1 MQGCLWWRLGSAP
14 HIVKQHR
21 LLGNLVVWG
30 DLSPGLA
37 QDLQDMTEIRP
48 VLNILIFVHLV
59 NKHSN
64 KITIVKNDNILSEQR
79 KEWERR
85 VNKIEKEILGG
96 REGEILS

>member
-1 MQGCLWWRLGSAP
+1 
-14 HIVKQHR
+14 
-21 LLGNLVVWG
+21 
-30 DLSPGLA
+30 
-37 QDLQDMTEIRP
+37 MTEIRP
-48 VLNILIFVHLV
+48 VLNILIFVYLV

-85 VNKIEKEILGG
+85 VNKIEKEIFGG